1 MGHKNLELAEF
12 VTFAELLSPKSDLGL
27 EHKMEGIKPLQCH
40 HFGQNCC
47 QKMVQLGHSSNFVP
61 AVGMR
66 LQSNIMQG
74 FSAY

>member
-1 MGHKNLELAEF
+1 
-12 VTFAELLSPKSDLGL
+12 
-27 EHKMEGIKPLQCH
+27 MEGIKPLQCH